1 MKGTHLTVTVTVN
14 PNPNQGRDG
23 SRTPPQ
29 GGRGR
34 ASSKSPARDRAPA
47 AAPFQAAER
56 KPKGRGGV
64 VLSEDPPIGA
74 SPGELRVWKVERG
87 LMDPPARVAPG
98 AKAAGSGYAAARG
111 RS

>member
-1 MKGTHLTVTVTVN
+1 MAL
-14 PNPNQGRDG
+14 
-23 SRTPPQ
+23 
-29 GGRGR
+29 
-34 ASSKSPARDRAPA
+34 ASFDAAQESIDEAYRPYVCPPA